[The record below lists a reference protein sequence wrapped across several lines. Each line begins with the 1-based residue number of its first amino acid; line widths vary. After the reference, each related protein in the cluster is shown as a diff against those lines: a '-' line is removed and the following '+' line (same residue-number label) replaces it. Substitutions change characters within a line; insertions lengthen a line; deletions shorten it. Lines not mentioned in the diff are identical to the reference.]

1 MSDKQ
6 KGSPST
12 RYPAELKERAVKMVR
27 ELRGEDPHDH
37 GVITRVARNLG
48 VGTESLRVWVKQA
61 EIDAGKRSGLTT
73 EERQELN
80 ALRKE
85 NRELKRSVDIL
96 QSAASFFGAEL
107 DRRSKR

>member
-1 MSDKQ
+1 MSDNK
-6 KGSPST
+6 KGAPST
-12 RYPAELKERAVKMVR
+12 RYPDELKERAVKMVR
-27 ELRGEDPHDH
+27 ELRAEDPGDH

-48 VGTESLRVWVKQA
+48 VGTESLRQWVKQS
-61 EIDAGKRSGLTT
+61 EIDAGHRAGLTT
-73 EERQELN
+73 KEREELV

>member
-1 MSDKQ
+1 MSDNK

-12 RYPAELKERAVKMVR
+12 RYPDELKERAVKMVR
-27 ELRGEDPHDH
+27 ELRAEDPADH

-48 VGTESLRVWVKQA
+48 VGTESLRQWVKQA
-61 EIDAGKRSGLTT
+61 EVDAGNRAGLTT
-73 EERQELN
+73 KEREELV